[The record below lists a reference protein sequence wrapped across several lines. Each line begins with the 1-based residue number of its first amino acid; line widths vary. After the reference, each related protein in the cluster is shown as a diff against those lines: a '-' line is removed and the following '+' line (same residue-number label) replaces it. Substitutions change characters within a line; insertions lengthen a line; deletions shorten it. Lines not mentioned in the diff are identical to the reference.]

1 MDAIFLVLSSF
12 LLQNTN
18 NKSLSCKQELAEKSH
33 RHLSLR
39 RWRRVWDNNTETD
52 LEKYERKN
60 LNEILKVGMLVSMM
74 WFTELISCVFI
85 LAFEALWLLL
95 VPPALTFYNYKL
107 YMLSVFVSSVQFS
120 GSKWSLPE
128 TSLTTD
134 LRIRDKL
141 YFLWR
146 TDWTFNFTYVI
157 GGYPGDNM
165 SMLYF

>member
-85 LAFEALWLLL
+85 LAFEAL
-95 VPPALTFYNYKL
+95 
-107 YMLSVFVSSVQFS
+107 
-120 GSKWSLPE
+120 
-128 TSLTTD
+128 
-134 LRIRDKL
+134 
-141 YFLWR
+141 
-146 TDWTFNFTYVI
+146 
-157 GGYPGDNM
+157 
-165 SMLYF
+165 